1 MNSLVELIVAP
12 DPKDLSRMESRCD
25 YRNKGKEDWRQ
36 LLCYCCPLVEAGR
49 MAAVVTH
56 NT

>member
-1 MNSLVELIVAP
+1 MNSPVELLVAP

-25 YRNKGKEDWRQ
+25 YRNKGEEVWGL

-49 MAAVVTH
+49 IAAVVTH